1 MVRAL
6 MEDVVEVFCLAAFLA
21 GLATLAQPGLATLIG

>member
-6 MEDVVEVFCLAAFLA
+6 VEDMLEVLCLAAFLA
-21 GLATLAQPGLATLIG
+21 GLATLAQPGVATLIG